1 MTVDLDGTAP
11 NEASPSNAP
20 IAETAPTEP
29 QLTDYDRVHLRTYLR
44 LLDAAIEGA
53 SWEEATF
60 IVLGI
65 DVMTEPDRARR
76 VHEEHLTRA
85 RWLCQ
90 HGYRELLKPP
100 RQGGSVFPHLVR

>member
-1 MTVDLDGTAP
+1 MTVDLDRTEQ
-11 NEASPSNAP
+11 NEASPIGAP

-29 QLTDYDRVHLRTYLR
+29 QLTDYDRAHLRTYLR

-60 IVLGI
+60 IILGI
-65 DVMTEPDRARR
+65 DVMADPDRARR

-85 RWLCQ
+85 RWLSQ
-90 HGYRELLKPP
+90 HGYRELLKPA
-100 RQGGSVFPHLVR
+100 R

>member
-76 VHEEHLTRA
+76 VHEEHLNSS
-85 RWLCQ
+85 
-90 HGYRELLKPP
+90 
-100 RQGGSVFPHLVR
+100 GGCASTATANS